1 MMYEDHWDKKA
12 KALVGTSPA
21 LVLLRGAVAEALR
34 DAYLVGNADG
44 SAEGTATAEEL
55 ISTADYIKVRLD
67 NWGPTPLV
75 CDSHSAFR
83 LFLSLVLSETADFV
97 KGLRA

>member
-1 MMYEDHWDKKA
+1 M
-12 KALVGTSPA
+12 
-21 LVLLRGAVAEALR
+21 RFEALDSR
-34 DAYLVGNADG
+34 KEPDSEGIDLAGRLGDPICVYGLTMMLRGNADG
-44 SAEGTATAEEL
+44 SAEGTATTEEL
-55 ISTADYIKVRLD
+55 ISAADYIKVRLD

-75 CDSHSAFR
+75 RDSHSAFQ